1 MSVDI
6 SPRGAEGRGAAGA
19 VERRAVERR
28 AVGWGVGARALA
40 STLLRTWSRDPGV
53 LIQAV
58 VFPAFLLAMFQ
69 LVLGRITTAIGAGQS
84 IYGYTGLVALVGA
97 MFGTLMTGI
106 YLVSERESGV
116 LGRLWTLPIP
126 RSSFLAGRVLAEMVR
141 TLLGTVVLFAVAAL
155 MGFRFTQGWLA
166 GIGAVLVPVV
176 FGIGFVFVVIAIAT
190 VAQKSVV
197 DHLGVLFLLML
208 FFNTGF
214 APISEYPGWLQ
225 PIVRYQPMSPAIDT
239 MTGLTE
245 GGPILVPFCLTLGW
259 AAAFAVVFGVLS
271 MRGYRRAVER
281 GAS

>member
-1 MSVDI
+1 MSADL
-6 SPRGAEGRGAAGA
+6 SP
-19 VERRAVERR
+19 RRAVTSR
-28 AVGWGVGARALA
+28 VGARVLA

-69 LVLGRITTAIGAGQS
+69 LVFGRITTAIGAGQS

-106 YLVSERESGV
+106 NLVSERESGL
-116 LGRLWTLPIP
+116 LGRLWTLPLP
-126 RSSFLAGRVLAEMVR
+126 RSSFLGGRVLAEIVR
-141 TLLGTVVLFAVAAL
+141 TSVGTVALFTIAAL

-166 GIGAVLVPVV
+166 GIGALVVPVV
-176 FGIGFVFVVIAIAT
+176 FGVGFVFVVIAIAT
-190 VAQKSVV
+190 VAEKSVV

-214 APISEYPGWLQ
+214 APITEYPTWLA
-225 PIVRYQPMSPAIDT
+225 PIVRYQPMSTAIDT

-245 GGPILVPFCLTLGW
+245 GGPILGPFCLTLGW
-259 AAAFAVVFGVLS
+259 ALGCALVFGVLS

-281 GAS
+281 SGS